1 MADILPGQR
10 VVAVSLSG
18 QTAGQLT
25 PEFYTPLHRA
35 ITKITA
41 QIATLSQV
49 VTAIS
54 DANGNLIASSS
65 LVIDATELK
74 AIQAIQGAGFTSRD
88 PLGNWY
94 ARTLQAGAGLTITNS
109 QGYGGDPIISAHG
122 RKVIDFTFGDASP
135 SPIYTILET
144 SANVLLR
151 IVIRTPFNGVGAA
164 LSLNA
169 VSGPTLLA
177 SGAVA
182 PSIAGGYEAAPDV
195 VLVAGDVIQLVIT
208 PGSGA
213 TAGAGSIIVDTIPLL
228 EN

>member
-1 MADILPGQR
+1 MADTLPHI
-10 VVAVSLSG
+10 
-18 QTAGQLT
+18 T
-25 PEFYTPLHRA
+25 TPLVDLTGINAGRMDRA
-35 ITKITA
+35 FYGPLQRGLAKLTA
-41 QIATLSQV
+41 QIETLTQV

-54 DANGNLIASSS
+54 DADGNLIASAS
-65 LVIDATELK
+65 LTVDTAELK
-74 AIQAIQGAGFTSRD
+74 AIAAIQGAGFTVRD
-88 PLGNWY
+88 PNGNW
-94 ARTLQAGAGLTITNS
+94 AGRTLQQGPGITITNP
-109 QGYGGDPIISAHG
+109 QGFGGDPVISAHG

-135 SPIYTILET
+135 SPIYTITENA
-144 SANVLLR
+144 ANVLLR

-169 VSGPTLLA
+169 LSGPTLLPSTA
-177 SGAVA
+177 IA

-195 VLVAGDVIQLVIT
+195 VLLAGDVIRLVIT